1 MRFSFQAIGRLSMD
15 IVLLFKSLIMG
26 MVEGITEFLPI
37 SSTGH
42 LILTGDLLNFMSK
55 EKRDVYEIF
64 IQLGAMLAVVWEYRA
79 KLVSTLTGAVKP
91 GGERNLLLAVV
102 IAFIP
107 AAILGLLFSK
117 VIKAHL
123 FQPVPVAMAFI
134 VGGLIILW
142 AEKRQVNKV
151 ALIETVDDLSLKDAL
166 KVGLC
171 QCLALIPGTSRSGA
185 TIIGGMFL
193 GISRKAATEFS
204 FFLGIPT
211 LGAASIY
218 SLLKHRH
225 ELDIGDSGVFAVG
238 FIASFIFAFIAIRA
252 LIKFVSTHTF
262 VGFAYY
268 RIAFGLIVLATAYS
282 GMVSWTV

>member
-1 MRFSFQAIGRLSMD
+1 MD

-64 IQLGAMLAVVWEYRA
+64 IQLGAMLAVVWEYRV
-79 KLVSTLTGAVKP
+79 KLMQTLTGAVKS
-91 GGERNLLLAVV
+91 GSERNLLLAVIV
-102 IAFIP
+102 AFIP

-117 VIKAHL
+117 TIKAHL

-134 VGGLIILW
+134 IGGIIILW
-142 AEKRQVNKV
+142 AEKRQANKV
-151 ALIETVDDLSLKDAL
+151 PVVESVDDLSLKDAL

-225 ELDIGDSGVFAVG
+225 ELDMGDSGVFAVG

-252 LIKFVSTHTF
+252 LIKFISTHTF

-282 GMVSWTV
+282 GLVSWTV

>member
-117 VIKAHL
+117 AIKAHL

-142 AEKRQVNKV
+142 AEKRQVNKTPV
-151 ALIETVDDLSLKDAL
+151 IETVDDLSLKDAL

-282 GMVSWTV
+282 GLVSWTV

>member
-1 MRFSFQAIGRLSMD
+1 MD

>member
-1 MRFSFQAIGRLSMD
+1 MD

-79 KLVSTLTGAVKP
+79 KITQTLTGAGKP
-91 GGERNLLLAVV
+91 GSERNLLLAVV

-107 AAILGLLFSK
+107 AAIFGLLFNK

-134 VGGLIILW
+134 IGGLIILW
-142 AEKRQVNKV
+142 AEKRQLNKTPV
-151 ALIETVDDLSLKDAL
+151 VETVDDLSLKDAL

>member
-64 IQLGAMLAVVWEYRA
+64 IQLGAMLAVVWEYRT
-79 KLVSTLTGAVKP
+79 KITKTVCGAGKP

-102 IAFIP
+102 VAFIP
-107 AAILGLLFSK
+107 AAIFGLLFSK

-134 VGGLIILW
+134 IGGLIILW

-151 ALIETVDDLSLKDAL
+151 AVIETVDDLSLKDAL